1 METLILAL
9 LTFMAP
15 AHGIDPLLAASVIK
29 VESRFQPKAIGGL
42 GEVGLFQIRPQFS
55 KYSKT
60 QLLEIHTNLKAGLEM
75 LSDFKQTCKHKVD
88 NSYVICH
95 NLGKSGAKKI
105 RNPFGQTY
113 YKKVNKNYLAY
124 LEN

>member
-9 LTFMAP
+9 LTFMGP
-15 AHGIDPLLAASVIK
+15 AYQVDPLLAASVAK
-29 VESRFQPKAIGGL
+29 TESNLNPLAIGKL
-42 GEVGLFQIRPQFS
+42 KEVGLFQVRPEFS
-55 KYSKT
+55 KYTKDQLKDPQINIAEGLRILADSK
-60 QLLEIHTNLKAGLEM
+60 
-75 LSDFKQTCKHKVD
+75 SSCKHQLD
-88 NSYVICH
+88 RSWVICF